1 MSNSTISSLNFASQ
15 QVVIYVGF
23 FIFIGGVIGNPLTLL
38 VFLSLRTF
46 RESSCA
52 FYLIAMSTINIC
64 HLFTGTFTYIMING
78 FKINWL
84 NMSIIYCKFRAF
96 YVQFCVLTSFSCMCL
111 AIIDQFMATCSNPR
125 WHQWNNIKLA
135 RYILAGTII
144 CWILHGIPFILYYG
158 YTVSSITGLPNCV
171 VINAIF
177 QKYINFF
184 HSCILIGVLPMTIII
199 LFGILSYR
207 NIQQIAYRTIPLV
220 RRELDKQLTVMVLV
234 QVIFD
239 VIAVSPLVI
248 QSIFRAVYNTPND
261 PLISAQLNL
270 LGSVTTIMNN
280 FHFVSSFYIYICAS
294 KRFRQQFI
302 HVLFTIYHDRLR
314 PGNVNNNQIQP
325 QT

>member
-84 NMSIIYCKFRAF
+84 NMSIFYCKFRAF
-96 YVQFCVLTSFSCMCL
+96 YVQFCILTSFSCMCL

-135 RYILAGTII
+135 RYILAGTIL

-158 YTVSSITGLPNCV
+158 YTVSSITG
-171 VINAIF
+171 
-177 QKYINFF
+177 
-184 HSCILIGVLPMTIII
+184 VLPMTIII

-207 NIQQIAYRTIPLV
+207 DIQQIAYRTIPLV

-234 QVIFD
+234 QIIFD

-302 HVLFTIYHDRLR
+302 HVLFTIHHDRLR
-314 PGNVNNNQIQP
+314 RGNVNNNQIQP